1 MKKLVALILCKEAA
15 DMKKIIAILLCLV
28 MIFALC
34 GCSASRIPWGVTRI
48 PWGTTRAFQQVFQF
62 PISTDVEV
70 NVQFPISVNGV
81 SGAIAP

>member
-1 MKKLVALILCKEAA
+1 MKKAIALILC
-15 DMKKIIAILLCLV
+15 LV
-28 MIFALC
+28 MMFTLC
-34 GCSASRIPWGVTRI
+34 ACSTIRLPRGASRV
-48 PWGTTRAFQQVFQF
+48 FQQVFQF

>member
-1 MKKLVALILCKEAA
+1 
-15 DMKKIIAILLCLV
+15 

-34 GCSASRIPWGVTRI
+34 GCSERNSLGRDQNS
-48 PWGTTRAFQQVFQF
+48 WGTTRAFQQVFQF

-81 SGAIAP
+81 SAP

>member
-1 MKKLVALILCKEAA
+1 MKKLVALILC
-15 DMKKIIAILLCLV
+15 IV
-28 MIFALC
+28 MIFSLC
-34 GCSASRIPWGVTRI
+34 ACSASRIPWGATKV
-48 PWGTTRAFQQVFQF
+48 FQQVFQF